1 MSTRTLD
8 PLQSWA
14 DMSIEGPLI
23 LACME
28 GTIFATSMP
37 IYTFINAAHFLKP
50 HWHFVPVYSLFRY
63 LYADLYA
70 SAMWTGTEDPES
82 SGNYTSTLIPFSC
95 SKDSPIPCDTAA
107 GSPLPSLGYI
117 YSFGE
122 DNNKDI
128 YVLASKG
135 IYRVVRP
142 SLCDYTCPTEKA
154 VVTPPGTSSKASA
167 MVMTMGKQMRAL
179 LLSAILMFWVLVR

>member
-14 DMSIEGPLI
+14 DMSIEGPRI

-37 IYTFINAAHFLKP
+37 IYLYAAHFET
-50 HWHFVPVYSLFRY
+50 SLTFCSSVFRY
-63 LYADLYA
+63 LYGDLYA
-70 SAMWTGTEDPES
+70 SAMWTGTENPES
-82 SGNYTSTLIPFSC
+82 SGNYTSTQIPFSC

-107 GSPLPSLGYI
+107 GSSLPSLGYI

-122 DNNKDI
+122 DNRKDI

-135 IYRVVRP
+135 VYRVVRP

-154 VVTPPGTSSKASA
+154 VTPPGTSSKASA
-167 MVMTMGKQMRAL
+167 MALGMGKKMRAL
-179 LLSAILMFWVLVR
+179 LLSALLFLCFGL